1 MGIGIG
7 RHLGKNAWI
16 ENFPVQRDLA
26 HCNHTCEN
34 GKYRHSV
41 FIWPMVGTLAPDK
54 HAPLEAII
62 VFRSPQ
68 GAAGNV

>member
-1 MGIGIG
+1 
-7 RHLGKNAWI
+7 
-16 ENFPVQRDLA
+16 
-26 HCNHTCEN
+26 
-34 GKYRHSV
+34 
-41 FIWPMVGTLAPDK
+41 MVGTLAPDK